1 MSRFIRIK
9 GLAAFVVIAGLGV
22 ASWLLF
28 VDGWVRYAIER
39 AGSRAVGAKV
49 ELEGADLSLFP
60 AGLTL
65 TGLAVTDPDHPM
77 TNQVEVA
84 RAALT
89 IDGGKL
95 LLRKLIVEEMA
106 VEGVVLNTP
115 RSRSGALKKAPPPP
129 PKPEKDGDGL
139 LPDIDLP
146 TMDLPDM
153 EQVLA
158 DAKLGTTAQA
168 DKLKADV
175 AALEDQW
182 KKRLAALPGE
192 ADLKRYRQRIKAL
205 KNPGTNL
212 AAILAAGKEIK
223 TIQRDIDRDVKAV
236 RKARTDFNREVGG
249 MGKRLQAV
257 RGAPAAEAKRL
268 ASRYGFGSV
277 GEIAATL
284 FGNKARGWVEKGNGW
299 YTRVQ
304 PMITRVKESRG
315 QARVVKPLR
324 GKGVDVLF
332 AERAPLPDFL
342 IKRAAIDVALEAGH
356 LAGTVVDA
364 TPDPDVL
371 GRPMTFKFSG
381 DDLEGLGRIDLAGT
395 FDHVRADAVEDSVV
409 FSVTG
414 YRAKDMELVGGG
426 ALPLTLAKGVV
437 DLSIDARV
445 TGPGTAAE
453 ALAAT
458 IDVGLSGASLV
469 VGEGAKA
476 STAKIAAPAL
486 AGVKKV
492 GIGAQVTGTL
502 ARPKIKISSDLDT
515 VLRDAVTAAGKAQV
529 AALEKELKAEISA
542 RLNERLKGVQGEI
555 AGVQQQIGKQLTAR
569 SGDLERVLKDALR

>member
-9 GLAAFVVIAGLGV
+9 GLAAFVVMAALGV
-22 ASWLLF
+22 AGWLLF

-39 AGSRAVGAKV
+39 AGSRAVGAAV

-60 AGLTL
+60 AGLML

-139 LPDIDLP
+139 MPDIDLP

-153 EQVLA
+153 DQVLA

-175 AALEDQW
+175 AALEDKW

-192 ADLKRYRQRIKAL
+192 ADLKRYRQRIKAI

-257 RGAPAAEAKRL
+257 RAAPAAEAKRL

-284 FGNKARGWVEKGNGW
+284 FGNKARGWVEKGDGW
-299 YTRVQ
+299 YTRLQ
-304 PMITRVKESRG
+304 PMIARVKESRG
-315 QARVVKPLR
+315 QAKVVKPLR

-332 AERAPLPDFL
+332 VERAPLPDFL

-356 LAGTVVDA
+356 LVGTVVDA

-371 GRPMTFKFSG
+371 GRPMTFQFSG

-414 YRAKDMELVGGG
+414 YRASDMELVGGG

-469 VGEGAKA
+469 VGEGAKK

-492 GIGAQVTGTL
+492 GIGARVTGTL

-515 VLRDAVTAAGKAQV
+515 VLKDAVTAAGKAQV

-542 RLNERLKGVQGEI
+542 RLNKQLKGVQGEI
-555 AGVQQQIGKQLTAR
+555 TGVQQQIGKQLTAR